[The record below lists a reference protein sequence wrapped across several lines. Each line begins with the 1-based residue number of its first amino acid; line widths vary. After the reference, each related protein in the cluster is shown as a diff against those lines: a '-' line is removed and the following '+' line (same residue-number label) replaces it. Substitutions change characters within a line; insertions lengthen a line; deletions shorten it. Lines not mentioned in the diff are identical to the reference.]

1 MTELALLPLAGA
13 SRIIYFGTPEIAVA
27 PLEALVASGCDVRLV
42 VTRPDV
48 RRGRG
53 TKTTASPV
61 KIAAQRLGIAVSHSP
76 NDAIALAQQD
86 QNLLGV
92 VVAYGEL
99 FKSDLLSAVPMVNV
113 HFSLLPR
120 WRGAAPVERAIL
132 AGDTKSG
139 VCIMRVVEKLD
150 EGEVFV
156 RDEVQ
161 IDEMDDA
168 DSLRLKLNAVAI
180 KLLLFTV
187 KNGCRDGV
195 EQSGEV
201 AYAKKITTND
211 LQINW
216 QTSAIQVVR
225 QVRIGGA
232 FATIN
237 RKRLKIARAKVS
249 SIQTLGKLPGQIC
262 DLTNL
267 SCVVATTD
275 GAVSL
280 IEVQPEGKAIMK
292 VEEWMNGARL
302 SEQSRFE

>member
-1 MTELALLPLAGA
+1 MTNLAVLPLVGA
-13 SRIIYFGTPEIAVA
+13 SHIVYFGTPEIAVA
-27 PLEALVASGCDVRLV
+27 PLEALVASGCDVQLV

-53 TKTTASPV
+53 TRTTASPV
-61 KIAAQRLGIAVSHSP
+61 KIAAQRLGIAVSHLP
-76 NDAIALAQQD
+76 NDAIALAQKN

-99 FKSDLLSAVPMVNV
+99 FKSDLLSAVPMINV

-132 AGDTKSG
+132 AGDTKTG

-150 EGEVFV
+150 EGEVFA

-161 IDEMDDA
+161 IDETDDA
-168 DSLRLKLNAVAI
+168 DSLGLKLNAMAI

-201 AYAKKITTND
+201 VYAKKIKTTD

-216 QTSAIQVVR
+216 QTPAVQVVR
-225 QVRIGGA
+225 QVRVGGT
-232 FATIN
+232 FTTIN
-237 RKRLKIARAKVS
+237 HKRLKIVRAKVS
-249 SIQTLGKLPGQIC
+249 SIQALGKLPGQIC
-262 DLTNL
+262 DLTNV

-280 IEVQPEGKAIMK
+280 TEVQPEGKAVMK